1 MKNTTRHRRDI
12 GEFEFSK
19 EVIVLGKRTLTL
31 ENLNENSRLV
41 VSGSGDAAA
50 CLAHSQIDSNKN
62 LHLALPCGDD
72 RATGDQLCEDTASC
86 LDTKG
91 EWAEIRP
98 IT

>member
-1 MKNTTRHRRDI
+1 MRRRSDT

-31 ENLNENSRLV
+31 KNLNENIRLV
-41 VSGSGDAAA
+41 VSSSGDTAA

-72 RATGDQLCEDTASC
+72 RATGDQLCEDTASG
-86 LDTKG
+86 LNTKG
-91 EWAEIRP
+91 EWAEICP

>member
-1 MKNTTRHRRDI
+1 MQCRRDTR
-12 GEFEFSK
+12 EFEFSK
-19 EVIVLGKRTLTL
+19 EVIVLGKQTLTL
-31 ENLNENSRLV
+31 INLNENSRLV

-72 RATGDQLCEDTASC
+72 CTTGDQLCEDTTSC
-86 LDTKG
+86 LNTKG
-91 EWAEIRP
+91 EWAEIHP